1 MGIRFYC
8 PNGHKLHVKE
18 FQAGRRGVCP
28 YCGVDVDI
36 PLTSTR
42 ESSKGKSAHKRT
54 DEEEVN
60 LNAIAP
66 NAAPDALSSV
76 NYNHAVTEPAE
87 GASFTSARQDREIE
101 LSAPLERPV
110 VIPEPAPAASAPK
123 TDPFAEAPKALWYVR
138 PAAGGQYGP
147 ATAEIMKTWL
157 DEGRVSD
164 DSMVWR
170 EGWDNWKNAA
180 DVFEQITPN
189 KIDLHLSG
197 VINKQKLKTETS
209 SRSKHSAPAQ
219 GVQNPVQTD
228 ENAFRGQ
235 NSSAAADAVPAIPG
249 TKPSFWKDYKLLAVI
264 GEGLVIIGLIIA
276 LVLK

>member
-42 ESSKGKSAHKRT
+42 ESSKGKDPNKGKSTPKHEDA
-54 DEEEVN
+54 DGVN

-66 NAAPDALSSV
+66 DAAPDAV
-76 NYNHAVTEPAE
+76 A

-101 LSAPLERPV
+101 LSTPREQPV
-110 VIPEPAPAASAPK
+110 VAPEPTYQTKPK
-123 TDPFAEAPKALWYVR
+123 TDPFAEAPTALWYVR
-138 PAAGGQYGP
+138 PSTGGQYGP
-147 ATAEIMKTWL
+147 ATAEIMKSWL
-157 DEGRVSD
+157 DEGRINES
-164 DSMVWR
+164 SYVWR
-170 EGWDNWKNAA
+170 EGWEDWKNAA

-197 VINKQKLKTETS
+197 VINKQKLKTE
-209 SRSKHSAPAQ
+209 
-219 GVQNPVQTD
+219 
-228 ENAFRGQ
+228 
-235 NSSAAADAVPAIPG
+235 SSAKTHNAAEQTTAAAVINDLREQRASVSANDVPSGPSS
-249 TKPSFWKDYKLLAVI
+249 KSFWKDYKLLAVI

-276 LVLK
+276 LILK

>member
-42 ESSKGKSAHKRT
+42 ESSKGKSAHKRS
-54 DEEEVN
+54 DEEDVN

-66 NAAPDALSSV
+66 NAAPDALNSV
-76 NYNHAVTEPAE
+76 NYNHAIADPAE

-101 LSAPLERPV
+101 LSAPIERNV
-110 VIPEPAPAASAPK
+110 VIPEPTPAASAPK
-123 TDPFAEAPKALWYVR
+123 PDPFAEAPTALWYVR

-157 DEGRVSD
+157 DEGRISD

-189 KIDLHLSG
+189 RIDLHLSG
-197 VINKQKLKTETS
+197 VINKQKLKTES
-209 SRSKHSAPAQ
+209 ASRTKPTVQ
-219 GVQNPVQTD
+219 NVQNPVQPD

-235 NSSAAADAVPAIPG
+235 NSPVAANGVPAIP
-249 TKPSFWKDYKLLAVI
+249 TQYSFWKDYKLFAII
-264 GEGLVIIGLIIA
+264 GEALVIIGLIVA
-276 LVLK
+276 LILK